1 MRITKF
7 IFLLAAMLGMI
18 SGMKAQDNPPTT
30 NWADNIGNATLTET
44 ENVIEIT
51 TAAQLALLAKNV
63 NEGITDYS
71 DKTIKLNG
79 NINLSYHIW
88 TPIGAG
94 LDATKS
100 FNGTFDGNSKV
111 ISGMYIS
118 GIEGNLGLFGNL
130 GDDATVKNLI
140 LANSTI
146 VDNDNGS
153 SNDYGG
159 IAAFV
164 NTNTTITNC
173 LVYKVSITAKGT
185 NHPGAIIGYGSGNY
199 ANISKNLYFDCK
211 CTDNSANQTNTTNI
225 ATRNGDLFDDCEAEK
240 LTTQPTDRFSI
251 KYEENYYAPK
261 YCTVNTQN
269 KQATLHQT
277 FYKDGNWNTL
287 CLPFNL
293 SNWKNSSVFTNAT
306 IYEMEKENN
315 NTKFDEEKKQID
327 IVFKTV
333 GEDLTAGTPYLVKWP
348 KDTEENATITS
359 LTFNISSD
367 EDIATGTTTPVTSND
382 GYISFIGVYGTQEF
396 TANDRTMLFLGSN
409 NALYYSTVGRSL
421 GAYKAYFKLNGG
433 LQMSAT
439 PVSNGVRVLLHGLDG
454 ETTAVEAVLTPA
466 ASADGEYYDLQGRR
480 VTAPAKGIYV
490 TNGKKVIIK

>member
-1 MRITKF
+1 MRTTKF

-30 NWADNIGNATLTET
+30 KWVDNIGNETLTET

-51 TAAQLALLAKNV
+51 KAAELALLAKNV
-63 NEGITDYS
+63 NDGTNDYS
-71 DKTIKLNG
+71 DKTIKLKRD
-79 NINLSYHIW
+79 INLSAHIW

-94 LDATKS
+94 LGATKS

-146 VDNDNGS
+146 VDNDNEP
-153 SNDYGG
+153 SNHYGG

-164 NTNTTITNC
+164 NANTTITNC
-173 LVYKVSITAKGT
+173 LVYNVSITAKGT
-185 NHPGAIIGYGSGNY
+185 NHPGAIIGFGDGNY

-225 ATRNGDLFDDCEAEK
+225 ATRNGDLIDNCEAEE
-240 LTTQPTDRFSI
+240 LTTAPTGRFYI
-251 KYEENYYAPK
+251 KYNNNYYTPK
-261 YCTVNTQN
+261 YSHIDGSTVTIRE
-269 KQATLHQT
+269 K
-277 FYKDGNWNTL
+277 FYKDNHWNTM
-287 CLPFNL
+287 CLPFDF
-293 SNWKNSSVFTNAT
+293 SNWDKEGSPLYGAT
-306 IYEMEKENN
+306 IYELDNEVGK
-315 NTKFDEEKKQID
+315 TKYNVTESTIYL
-327 IVFKTV
+327 VFKEVTGKLV
-333 GEDLTAGTPYLVKWP
+333 EGRPYLVKWKSGNNVDQLVFSNITSSITASEP
-348 KDTEENATITS
+348 KTITS
-359 LTFNISSD
+359 SD
-367 EDIATGTTTPVTSND
+367 KKV
-382 GYISFIGVYGTQEF
+382 SFQGLFGALSVK
-396 TANDRTMLFLGSN
+396 ANDRTKLFLGVKDN
-409 NALYYSTVGRSL
+409 ENLLYYANTDRVF
-421 GAYKAYFKLNGG
+421 GAYRAYFQLNDG
-433 LQMSAT
+433 LQMAESAT
-439 PVSNGVRVLLHGLDG
+439 PASDGVRVLLHGLDG

-466 ASADGEYYDLQGRR
+466 ASADDEYYDLQGRR